1 MMDEYERAAW
11 ELRDLIGRISA
22 ADFERVVDAETED
35 ESCRSVQ
42 SIMAHVV
49 AAGYGYANYLRP
61 FFDLPTEATPPRE
74 VFSHAEAAQK
84 IDRML
89 EYTVETLDGRWE
101 MSDDEIDAV
110 TFTTRW
116 GNVFNM
122 EQILEHAIVHIL
134 RHRRQIEKFA
144 ANGLIKVDSE

>member
-11 ELRDLIGRISA
+11 ELRDLVGHIA
-22 ADFERVVDAETED
+22 AEDFERVVDDQTED
-35 ESCRSVQ
+35 EACRSVQ
-42 SIMAHVV
+42 NIMAHVV
-49 AAGYGYANYLRP
+49 GAGYGYANYLRP
-61 FFDLPTEATPPRE
+61 FFNISTETAPTE
-74 VFSHAEAAQK
+74 VFSHAETPVK

-89 EYTVETLDGRWE
+89 AYMVETLDGRWE
-101 MSDDEIDAV
+101 MPDDEIDAI

-116 GNVFNM
+116 GNVYNM

-144 ANGLIKVDSE
+144 ANGLLKVKTEN